1 MQPLF
6 FIFLLLSPCTTN
18 QFPLQIA
25 AEELGMLNK
34 AAPLQRSTT
43 SQSIY
48 YYDYYRNKI
57 RDPRALRQHLKR
69 SLEKTVNPPL

>member
-6 FIFLLLSPCTTN
+6 YFFSFTMHNKPVSFT
-18 QFPLQIA
+18 IA

-43 SQSIY
+43 LQSIY

-57 RDPRALRQHLKR
+57 RDPRALRQHLKH